1 MSNRIEHDGSTDVDA
16 PVRETWRQRH
26 GTALL
31 LAAFVLLT
39 VVMVV
44 FEKLSL

>member
-1 MSNRIEHDGSTDVDA
+1 MSNRDEHDGRAEVDA

-39 VVMVV
+39 VMMVV
-44 FEKLSL
+44 FQKLDL

>member
-1 MSNRIEHDGSTDVDA
+1 MSNRDAHDGRADVDA
-16 PVRETWRQRH
+16 PVHETWQQRH

-31 LAAFVLLT
+31 LGGFVLLT

-44 FEKLSL
+44 LEKLDL

>member
-1 MSNRIEHDGSTDVDA
+1 MSNRDEHDGRAEADA
-16 PVRETWRQRH
+16 PERETWQQRH

-31 LAAFVLLT
+31 LAGFVLLT

-44 FEKLSL
+44 LEKLDL